1 MSDIVFRMDNTSLT
15 YPQHRYEKKKGFDK
29 ITIGPISLDLHQGEV
44 LGIIGRNGS
53 GKSTMVRMMAGV
65 FPPDTGEI
73 EYTGSISLLAG
84 VGVGFNNLFTGLEN
98 TYLYGSLMG
107 WPRKKID
114 DMLDDIIDFSE
125 LDNHF
130 YRSFRTY
137 SSGMKARLGISVA
150 TAFTPDILI
159 IDEVLGVGDQSFKE
173 KSQKRVREMIDKS
186 GTVVLISHSA
196 GLMTKICDRIALMHE
211 GKIIFIGD
219 PTEAFIKYNEVL
231 ESRES
236 HDSSE

>member
-1 MSDIVFRMDNTSLT
+1 MSDIVFRMDKASLT
-15 YPQHRYEKKKGFDK
+15 YPQHRYEKKKGFEK
-29 ITIGPISLDLHQGEV
+29 VTIGPVTLDLHRGEV

-53 GKSTMVRMMAGV
+53 GKSTMVRIMAGV

-107 WPRKKID
+107 WSRKRID
-114 DMLDDIIDFSE
+114 GMLDDIIDFSE

-173 KSQKRVREMIDKS
+173 KSHKRVREMIDKS
-186 GTVVLISHSA
+186 GTVVIISHSA
-196 GLMTKICDRIALMHE
+196 GLMTKLCDRIALMHE
-211 GKIIFIGD
+211 GKIVFVGD
-219 PTEAFIKYNEVL
+219 PTEAYIKYKDIID
-231 ESRES
+231 SRES
-236 HDSSE
+236 DNSSE